1 MPDVVSQLT
10 VILVPV
16 FIFFPV
22 LIIAVH
28 IAVVLVILLLLQH
41 QICCT
46 LALGAEN
53 KNGSLSPRC
62 RGRHLGCTQ

>member
-1 MPDVVSQLT
+1 MLMVTALT

-16 FIFFPV
+16 FVFFPV

-28 IAVVLVILLLLQH
+28 ITVVLVILLLLLH
-41 QICCT
+41 QICRT
-46 LALGAEN
+46 LALCAEN

-62 RGRHLGCTQ
+62 RGRRLGCTQ